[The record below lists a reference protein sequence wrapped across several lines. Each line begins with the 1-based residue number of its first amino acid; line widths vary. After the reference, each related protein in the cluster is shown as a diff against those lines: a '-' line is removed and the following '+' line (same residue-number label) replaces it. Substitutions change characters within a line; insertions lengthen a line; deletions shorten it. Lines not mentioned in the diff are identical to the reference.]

1 MTDIQKKDNEELK
14 NEGKKEPTI
23 ADLLEVSKKQSDEEI
38 KNLKAELEA
47 LKSSLNE
54 QIKEK
59 DTNTND
65 KKEKSNEDKED
76 YKTFVANEIAKAKKE
91 AFMDFITAEQKE
103 LIKKI
108 PNSDSLTVDQLK
120 VIVNLSAKSENTTN
134 NNVDNSEKKKTSVS
148 GLDIKDNKPKQG
160 EMATPENVLKAA
172 FPERY
177 KDKK

>member
-1 MTDIQKKDNEELK
+1 MTDIQKKEDLNENK
-14 NEGKKEPTI
+14 DQKKEPTI
-23 ADLLEVSKKQSDEEI
+23 ADLLEASKKQSDEEI
-38 KNLKAELEA
+38 KNLKAELES

-54 QIKEK
+54 QKKEK

-65 KKEKSNEDKED
+65 KKEKSKEDKED

-108 PNSDSLTVDQLK
+108 PNSDSLTVEQLK
-120 VIVNLSAKSENTTN
+120 VIVNLSPKTVDTN
-134 NNVDNSEKKKTSVS
+134 KDSDNSEKKKTSGS
-148 GLDIKDNKPKQG
+148 GVDIKDNKPKQG